1 MVMPAR
7 VGSGDRPSGNRPRPG
22 HTLAEVLVA
31 LTFLGASLTAM
42 ASAAVLASRWT
53 GDAVGRQQALAVA
66 EAVLDSLT
74 GLPDAPQPGA
84 RDVERWT
91 LEWAVDSVGPAKA
104 RMIRL
109 TAWTAER
116 GPHSVQLSGVWVAP
130 ALALP

>member
-1 MVMPAR
+1 MRAR
-7 VGSGDRPSGNRPRPG
+7 AGMGDRLRPG
-22 HTLAEVLVA
+22 HSLPEVLVA

-53 GDAVGRQQALAVA
+53 GDAVGRQHALAVA

-74 GLPDAPQPGA
+74 GLPDAPQPGS
-84 RDVERWT
+84 RDVDRWT
-91 LEWAVDSVGPAKA
+91 IEWTVDSVAPATA

-109 TAWTAER
+109 TAWRA
-116 GPHSVQLSGVWVAP
+116 GPGPPSVELRGVWVAP

>member
-1 MVMPAR
+1 M
-7 VGSGDRPSGNRPRPG
+7 GDRLRPG
-22 HTLAEVLVA
+22 HSLPEVLVA

-53 GDAVGRQQALAVA
+53 GDAVGRQHALAVA

-74 GLPDAPQPGA
+74 GLPDAPQPGS
-84 RDVERWT
+84 RDVDRWT
-91 LEWAVDSVGPAKA
+91 IEWTVDSVAPATA

-109 TAWTAER
+109 TAWRA
-116 GPHSVQLSGVWVAP
+116 GPGPPSVQLRGVWVAP